1 MPSRVR
7 RTPDVTAVVAQH
19 GDSRERMRELWPVSK
34 ELSSDCY
41 AGFRLDARKNRGTV
55 QQPFP
60 GVPPRLPRHKMASPQ
75 DPGISLA
82 PSAAETQVDQDT
94 PACTPQPAPHQ
105 LPRERAKG
113 QSFPSPQAGEKYK
126 KANFLLVF
134 FFRGT
139 GFLLHLQNYFQR
151 VLSTFSSHLSKTEY
165 LL

>member
-7 RTPDVTAVVAQH
+7 RAPDVTAVVAQH

-82 PSAAETQVDQDT
+82 PSAAETQVDQDA
-94 PACTPQPAPHQ
+94 PACTSPA
-105 LPRERAKG
+105 AKG
-113 QSFPSPQAGEKYK
+113 EGKRPKLSFPTS
-126 KANFLLVF
+126 
-134 FFRGT
+134 RGKVQK
-139 GFLLHLQNYFQR
+139 G
-151 VLSTFSSHLSKTEY
+151 
-165 LL
+165 

>member
-7 RTPDVTAVVAQH
+7 RAPDVPAVVAQH

-60 GVPPRLPRHKMASPQ
+60 GVPPQLPRHKMASPQ

-82 PSAAETQVDQDT
+82 PSAAETQVDKDA

-126 KANFLLVF
+126 KADFLLVF
-134 FFRGT
+134 FLEALASFCTYRTTFRECSQP
-139 GFLLHLQNYFQR
+139 FLPI
-151 VLSTFSSHLSKTEY
+151 
-165 LL
+165 